1 MWRQR
6 LLKYRFGAPW
16 QPFHNLHLL
25 FLGLN
30 KQKKKR
36 TKGRLVRAFHQQAS
50 NVTYCGNKRLPRIF
64 FFKKGSRRLAWVTD
78 VRTWEL
84 TDLLPTC
91 AYGFL
96 KHFWHAFT
104 SRIQKKAIHS
114 VHLFLFFSYNLQTN
128 FLLFIQMQKI
138 FTFHCTMSLW
148 SQKMIFTRTSNLNS
162 VSTELVQAMYVGH
175 NLEIT
180 HFCIEEWK
188 VGLHSYDVYYSKS
201 L

>member
-1 MWRQR
+1 MLQFWSVINCI
-6 LLKYRFGAPW
+6 FVHW
-16 QPFHNLHLL
+16 T
-25 FLGLN
+25 
-30 KQKKKR
+30 KKL
-36 TKGRLVRAFHQQAS
+36 TLV
-50 NVTYCGNKRLPRIF
+50 
-64 FFKKGSRRLAWVTD
+64 WVTD

-84 TDLLPTC
+84 TTDLLPTC

-104 SRIQKKAIHS
+104 SRLQKKVIHS
-114 VHLFLFFSYNLQTN
+114 VHPLFLFFSHNLQTH
-128 FLLFIQMQKI
+128 FLLFIRLQKYSD
-138 FTFHCTMSLW
+138 FTAQRVSEVKRLF
-148 SQKMIFTRTSNLNS
+148 FTRISHLNS
-162 VSTELVQAMYVGH
+162 VSTELVQAFYVGH